1 MRKIC
6 NILLMFCVFVPNLK
20 FDVVDVASADSTM
33 YAKVL
38 NGCNLYKTRDME
50 TNGFNDV
57 YFEVPETY
65 FVTILEMVNENCYK
79 VQYDRFIGY
88 INPSMIQVS
97 TFIPTNKTL
106 EGITCDIKTTSG
118 TQIWS
123 APTTSADVL
132 TTISAG
138 TKGINYIASCYGGV
152 PSGGECDLWYYV
164 SYVPSENS
172 TNVYEGYIYSENVS
186 NISPIPAN
194 LETNPEQIISAEN
207 LENNSLLISSTVKTI
222 IVAIVS
228 IPIILFFVIILYKIV
243 KIFRK
248 NTNKNNFDKGVI
260 ETENFKYD
268 ERNKVDIGKFKK
280 IQFTKI
286 NKEIKP
292 ASHFPTYD
300 IEDDL
305 L

>member
-1 MRKIC
+1 M
-6 NILLMFCVFVPNLK
+6 
-20 FDVVDVASADSTM
+20 
-33 YAKVL
+33 
-38 NGCNLYKTRDME
+38 
-50 TNGFNDV
+50 
-57 YFEVPETY
+57 
-65 FVTILEMVNENCYK
+65 
-79 VQYDRFIGY
+79 
-88 INPSMIQVS
+88 
-97 TFIPTNKTL
+97 
-106 EGITCDIKTTSG
+106 
-118 TQIWS
+118 
-123 APTTSADVL
+123 
-132 TTISAG
+132 
-138 TKGINYIASCYGGV
+138 
-152 PSGGECDLWYYV
+152 WYYV

-305 L
+305 LW